1 MEYLPRAGAGGYAA
15 LVVTARKPAELSFE
29 SWIEQQIQQAQR
41 DGLFDALPGEGR
53 PLRHDDGTDPYWWA
67 KQLLR
72 REQVDF
78 LPPALALRRS
88 VEKTLAALPALSDE
102 GRVRELLEALDA
114 EIRRF
119 NATATSGPPTT
130 QPPLDVEELVA
141 AWRRTREEQ
150 GSA

>member
-1 MEYLPRAGAGGYAA
+1 
-15 LVVTARKPAELSFE
+15 VTHRKPAELSFE

-41 DGLFDALPGEGR
+41 DGAFDDLPGKGWPQRLDENA
-53 PLRHDDGTDPYWWA
+53 DPNWWA

-88 VEKTLAALPALSDE
+88 VERALAALPALRDE
-102 GRVRELLEALDA
+102 RRVRELLEGLDA

-119 NATATSGPPTT
+119 NSTATSGPPTT

-141 AWRRTREEQ
+141 AWRRNREEP
-150 GSA
+150 SS

>member
-1 MEYLPRAGAGGYAA
+1 MPSAGAGGYAA
-15 LVVTARKPAELSFE
+15 PVVTARKPAELSFE

-41 DGLFDALPGEGR
+41 EGRFDDLPGKGR
-53 PLRHDDGTDPYWWA
+53 PLRNDDAADPYWWA

-88 VEKTLAALPALSDE
+88 VEKTLAALPSLSDE
-102 GRVRELLEALDA
+102 RRVRELVEALDA

-130 QPPLDVEELVA
+130 QAPLDVEEILA
-141 AWRRTREEQ
+141 AWRRARKEQ
-150 GSA
+150 GPA

>member
-1 MEYLPRAGAGGYAA
+1 M
-15 LVVTARKPAELSFE
+15 THRKPAELSFE

-41 DGLFDALPGEGR
+41 EGQFDDLPGTGR
-53 PLRHDDGTDPYWWA
+53 PQRLDESADPNWWA

-88 VEKTLAALPALSDE
+88 VERALAALPAMRDE
-102 GRVRELLEALDA
+102 RRVRELLEGLDA

-119 NATATSGPPTT
+119 NSTATSGPPTT
-130 QPPLDVEELVA
+130 QPPLDVDELVA
-141 AWRRTREEQ
+141 AWRRNREDP
-150 GSA
+150 SS

>member
-1 MEYLPRAGAGGYAA
+1 MCQARAGAGGYAA
-15 LVVTARKPAELSFE
+15 PVVTARKPAALSFE

-41 DGLFDALPGEGR
+41 EGLFDDLPGKGR
-53 PLRHDDGTDPYWWA
+53 PLREDDGADPYWWA

-78 LPPALALRRS
+78 LPPALALRRR
-88 VEKTLAALPALSDE
+88 VERTLEALPSLGGE
-102 GRVRELLEALDA
+102 RRVRELLEALDA

-130 QPPLDVEELVA
+130 QAPLDVEEILA
-141 AWRRTREEQ
+141 AWRRARKEQ
-150 GSA
+150 GAS

>member
-1 MEYLPRAGAGGYAA
+1 VSP
-15 LVVTARKPAELSFE
+15 RKPAELSFE

-41 DGLFDALPGEGR
+41 EGRFDDLPGKGR
-53 PLRHDDGTDPYWWA
+53 PLRGDDGSDPNWWA

-88 VEKTLAALPALSDE
+88 VERTLEALPSLGSERRA
-102 GRVRELLEALDA
+102 RELLEALDA

-130 QPPLDVEELVA
+130 QAPLDVEEILA
-141 AWRRTREEQ
+141 AWRRARKEQ
-150 GSA
+150 GAS

>member
-1 MEYLPRAGAGGYAA
+1 
-15 LVVTARKPAELSFE
+15 VTARKPPELSFE

-41 DGLFDALPGEGR
+41 EGQFDALPGAGR
-53 PLRHDDGTDPYWWA
+53 PLPSEDGADPHWWT

-88 VEKTLAALPALSDE
+88 VEKALTSLPSLRDERSVRALL
-102 GRVRELLEALDA
+102 GPLDA

-130 QPPLDVEELVA
+130 QAPLDVEAIVA
-141 AWRRTREEQ
+141 DWRRAREE
-150 GSA
+150 SETA

>member
-1 MEYLPRAGAGGYAA
+1 MTR
-15 LVVTARKPAELSFE
+15 RKPAELSFE

-41 DGLFDALPGEGR
+41 EGQFDDLPGQGR
-53 PLRHDDGTDPYWWA
+53 PLRLDESVDPNWWA

-72 REQVDF
+72 REQVDL

-88 VEKTLAALPALSDE
+88 VERALAALPAMRDE
-102 GRVRELLEALDA
+102 RRVRELLEGLDA

-119 NATATSGPPTT
+119 NSTATSGPPTT

-141 AWRRTREEQ
+141 TWRHNRKEP
-150 GSA
+150 SS

>member
-1 MEYLPRAGAGGYAA
+1 M
-15 LVVTARKPAELSFE
+15 SFE

-41 DGLFDALPGEGR
+41 EGRFDDLPGKGR
-53 PLRHDDGTDPYWWA
+53 PLRHDDASDPNWWA

-72 REQVDF
+72 REEVDF

-102 GRVRELLEALDA
+102 RRVREVLEALDA
-114 EIRRF
+114 EIRCF

-130 QPPLDVEELVA
+130 QAPLDVEEIVA
-141 AWRRTREEQ
+141 GWRCARNDR
-150 GSA
+150 GAP

>member
-1 MEYLPRAGAGGYAA
+1 MPSPSAGGYAA
-15 LVVTARKPAELSFE
+15 LVVTARKPPELSFE
-29 SWIEQQIQQAQR
+29 SWIEQQIQRAQR
-41 DGLFDALPGEGR
+41 EGLFDDLPGRGR
-53 PLRHDDGTDPYWWA
+53 PLREDDGSDPNWWA

-88 VEKTLAALPALSDE
+88 VERTLEALPSLGDE
-102 GRVRELLEALDA
+102 RRVRELLEALDA

-130 QPPLDVEELVA
+130 QAPLDVEAILA
-141 AWRRTREEQ
+141 GWRRARKERRD
-150 GSA
+150 A

>member
-1 MEYLPRAGAGGYAA
+1 
-15 LVVTARKPAELSFE
+15 VTARKPAELSFA

-41 DGLFDALPGEGR
+41 EGLFDDLPGAGR
-53 PLRHDDGTDPYWWA
+53 PLRTEDGADPNWWA

-88 VEKTLAALPALSDE
+88 VERALEALPALRDE
-102 GRVRELLEALDA
+102 RRVRELLAGLDA

-130 QPPLDVEELVA
+130 QAPLDVEAIVA
-141 AWRRTREEQ
+141 DWRRLREE
-150 GSA
+150 SHRA

>member
-1 MEYLPRAGAGGYAA
+1 MGYMASYA
-15 LVVTARKPAELSFE
+15 RPVVTPRKPPELSFS

-41 DGLFDALPGEGR
+41 EGRFDDLPGRGR
-53 PLRHDDGTDPYWWA
+53 PLDTDDAADPYWWA

-88 VEKTLAALPALSDE
+88 VEKALAALPSLRDE
-102 GRVRELLEALDA
+102 ERVRELLTGLDA

-119 NATATSGPPTT
+119 NATVISGPPTT
-130 QPPLDVEELVA
+130 QAPLEIEALVA
-141 AWRRTREEQ
+141 DWRRTRTESEQ
-150 GSA
+150 E

>member
-1 MEYLPRAGAGGYAA
+1 VSP
-15 LVVTARKPAELSFE
+15 RKPAELSFE

-41 DGLFDALPGEGR
+41 EGLFDDLPGKGR
-53 PLRHDDGTDPYWWA
+53 PLREDDGSDPNWWA

-88 VEKTLAALPALSDE
+88 VERTLEALPSLGSERRA
-102 GRVRELLEALDA
+102 RELLEALDA

-130 QPPLDVEELVA
+130 QAPLDVEEILA
-141 AWRRTREEQ
+141 AWRRARKEQ
-150 GSA
+150 GAS